1 MTGRTSAVGADNW
14 VVNATPAVAGL
25 ATLCAATALSSVLD
39 GVLWL
44 VYLAVAIAVVGGTG
58 VLLRAT
64 RAAAPLVALGQLLA
78 LTCLLVTVF
87 TRSGVL
93 VVLPGPQSLQD
104 LLAVL
109 GNAMTEVQTGVP
121 PVPDSPAMRCLVMVA
136 IGLVAI
142 LVDTLAVGLGAP
154 AASGLVLL
162 CVFAVP
168 ASLADE
174 MLPLWTFVF
183 GAGAFAL
190 LLAVDGQHRHEAW
203 RGRLPSG
210 GQSGSGPAAT
220 AVAGLA
226 VVVALLAGAG
236 LTLVGT
242 VGRLPGTGGEVGGGS
257 GGLGID
263 PMTQLRGMLN
273 QGAPRELFRV
283 RDMPGT
289 SAYLRAM
296 TLRQYVPD
304 KGWEL
309 GGNMPE
315 GVPANGALPEQPG
328 DPGGGAAAKVR
339 IEPVNWVDNWLPV
352 YGRPRGIQEVDDNWR
367 FDPERGMVYSV
378 RPRKSG
384 EYTLETVFDTPSA
397 DTLRKV
403 DSQVDIDPAYLEA
416 PGVGGRVAEL
426 AQRIVAGHDNQ
437 FDRATALYRYFTDGT
452 QGFEYKVQ
460 TSTTKTSVD
469 ALEDFV
475 FNGKQ
480 GFCEQ
485 YASAMAIMARS
496 VGMPARVAL
505 GFTAGYAT
513 GDVQTITSQD
523 AHAWVEIYFPGYGWM
538 TFDPTPL
545 VDGRGATPPY
555 ISGLDADD
563 EEDNPNASAT
573 ATTTTTVAPGTSAS
587 ASAVP
592 DALGQDGTT
601 STEESTPTWHFVTLG
616 VVGLLALLATVA
628 LRVGGPRSP
637 GQGSRGPAWLRSAR
651 WLRPAALVAAL
662 VGWAVVLTL
671 AVALLSWW
679 LGAVLVVALVV
690 AAPAAVRAWRRQQR
704 LRAVS
709 GLGPDAA
716 SAAWQELVAESVDRG
731 TRVPR
736 TETVRVAA
744 RRLVRAHNLDEQG
757 RDGLRAV
764 VGAVER
770 SWYSA
775 QAAADPSLPGAV
787 DNVRQSLNRNAPLA
801 LKAKV
806 LPRSVLQPKP
816 PEERDP
822 DE

>member
-1 MTGRTSAVGADNW
+1 MTGRTSAVGGDNW
-14 VVNATPAVAGL
+14 VVSATPAVAGL
-25 ATLCAATALSSVLD
+25 ATLCAATALSSVIA

-64 RAAAPLVALGQLLA
+64 RLPTPVVALGQLVA
-78 LTCLLVTVF
+78 LMCLLVTIF

-104 LLAVL
+104 LVSVL
-109 GNAMTEVQTGVP
+109 GDAMAEVQTGVP

-142 LVDTLAVGLGAP
+142 LVDLLAVGLAAP

-183 GAGAFAL
+183 GAAAFAL
-190 LLAVDGQHRHEAW
+190 LLAVDGQHRHSAW
-203 RGRLPSG
+203 RGRLASG

-226 VVVALLAGAG
+226 VVVALVAGASF
-236 LTLVGT
+236 TLVGT
-242 VGRLPGTGGEVGGGS
+242 VGRLPGTGEEIGGGS

-283 RDMPGT
+283 RDMPAT

-315 GVPANGALPEQPG
+315 GVPANGPLPVQPG
-328 DPGGGAAAKVR
+328 DPGDGEVTGVR

-352 YGRPRGIQEVDDNWR
+352 YGQPRAVQGAEDNWR
-367 FDPERGMVYSV
+367 YDPERGMIYSV
-378 RPRKSG
+378 RPRRSG
-384 EYTLETVFDTPSA
+384 EYTLQTVFDTPSA
-397 DTLRKV
+397 DTLRRAAGPV
-403 DSQVDIDPAYLEA
+403 DVDQSYLDA
-416 PGVGGRVAEL
+416 PGVEGRVAAL
-426 AQRIVAGHDNQ
+426 ARQIVAPHDNQ
-437 FDRATALYRYFTDGT
+437 FDQATALYRYFTDGT
-452 QGFEYKVQ
+452 QGFEYTTQ
-460 TSTTKTSVD
+460 TADTDTSVD

-475 FNGKQ
+475 FNGKK

-496 VGMPARVAL
+496 VGMASRVAL

-523 AHAWVEIYFPGYGWM
+523 AHAWVEIYFPGHGWM

-545 VDGRGATPPY
+545 SDGRGVTPPY
-555 ISGLDADD
+555 ISGLEADD
-563 EEDNPNASAT
+563 EEDGSSAG
-573 ATTTTTVAPGTSAS
+573 ATTTTTTTTTPGASAS
-587 ASAVP
+587 ASATP
-592 DALGQDGTT
+592 GLTGEDGQAQAA
-601 STEESTPTWHFVTLG
+601 EPTPTWHVVSLAVLG
-616 VVGLLALLATVA
+616 LIALLATALVVA
-628 LRVGGPRSP
+628 GARLWRFGRGSGPV
-637 GQGSRGPAWLRSAR
+637 WLRS
-651 WLRPAALVAAL
+651 AALVAAA
-662 VGWAVVLTL
+662 VAWGVVLGLLVALVSWWL
-671 AVALLSWW
+671 AVALL
-679 LGAVLVVALVV
+679 ALV
-690 AAPAAVRAWRRQQR
+690 AAATPAAVRTWRRRQR
-704 LRAVS
+704 LRAVA

-731 TRVPR
+731 TRVPS

-744 RRLVRAHNLDEQG
+744 RRLVRVHNLDEQG
-757 RDGLRAV
+757 REGLRAV

-775 QAAADPSLPGAV
+775 HSAADPALPGAV
-787 DNVRQSLNRNAPLA
+787 EDVRQSLNRNAPLA
-801 LKAKV
+801 LKAKL
-806 LPRSVLQPKP
+806 LPRSVLQPKAP
-816 PEERDP
+816 ADSEPAEAGSTV
-822 DE
+822 

>member
-1 MTGRTSAVGADNW
+1 MTGRTTAVGGDNW
-14 VVNATPAVAGL
+14 VVSATPVVAGL

-64 RAAAPLVALGQLLA
+64 RLPSWATGVGQLLA
-78 LTCLLVTVF
+78 LTCLLVTIF
-87 TRSGVL
+87 TRTGVL

-104 LLAVL
+104 LVSVL
-109 GNAMTEVQTGVP
+109 GDAMTEVQTGVP
-121 PVPDSPAMRCLVMVA
+121 PVPDSPAMRCLVMLA

-142 LVDTLAVGLGAP
+142 LVDTLAVGLAAP

-174 MLPLWTFVF
+174 MLPLWTFAL
-183 GAGAFAL
+183 GAGAFAM

-203 RGRLPSG
+203 RGRLPNG
-210 GQSGSGPAAT
+210 GRRGSGPAAT
-220 AVAGLA
+220 AVAGVA
-226 VVVALLAGAG
+226 VVIALLAGAS

-242 VGRLPGTGGEVGGGS
+242 VGRLPGAGDEIGGGS
-257 GGLGID
+257 GGLGLD

-283 RDMPGT
+283 HDMPEG
-289 SAYLRAM
+289 SQYLRAM
-296 TLRQYVPD
+296 TLREYVPD
-304 KGWEL
+304 KGWTL
-309 GGNMPE
+309 GGNMP
-315 GVPANGALPEQPG
+315 GGTPANGELPAQPG
-328 DPGGGAAAKVR
+328 DAGDGEAVDIR

-352 YGRPRGIQEVDDNWR
+352 YGRPRAIQDVDENWR
-367 FDPERGMVYSV
+367 WDPARGMVYTV
-378 RPRKSG
+378 RSRKSDP
-384 EYTLETVFDTPSA
+384 YTLKTVLAVPSSDA
-397 DTLRKV
+397 LRRATGPV
-403 DSQVDIDPAYLEA
+403 DVDPAYLEA
-416 PGVGGRVAEL
+416 PGVGGRVETL
-426 AQRIVAGHDNQ
+426 ARQIVAEHDNQ
-437 FDRATALYRYFTDGT
+437 FDRATALYRHFTDGT
-452 QGFEYKVQ
+452 QGYEYTTQ
-460 TSTTKTSVD
+460 TADTSTSVD

-475 FNGKQ
+475 FNGKK

-513 GDVQTITSQD
+513 GEFQTITSQD

-545 VDGRGATPPY
+545 SDGRGATPPY
-555 ISGLDADD
+555 ISGQEADD
-563 EEDNPNASAT
+563 EEDGSSASAT
-573 ATTTTTVAPGTSAS
+573 ATTTTTPATGTSS
-587 ASAVP
+587 SAV
-592 DALGQDGTT
+592 ALPGDQEDDGAAA
-601 STEESTPTWHFVTLG
+601 EEEPTPTWHLVTLG
-616 VVGLLALLATVA
+616 VVALLALLATLVA
-628 LRVGGPRSP
+628 LGGARL
-637 GQGSRGPAWLRSAR
+637 GFVRDGPVWLRSA
-651 WLRPAALVAAL
+651 AVAVAG
-662 VGWAVVLTL
+662 VGWAVVVVL
-671 AVALLSWW
+671 AVALLSWFV
-679 LGAVLVVALVV
+679 AVLLLVAS
-690 AAPAAVRAWRRQQR
+690 AAATPAAVRDWRRRQR
-704 LRAVS
+704 LRAVA

-744 RRLVRAHNLDEQG
+744 RRLVKAHNLDEQG

-770 SWYSA
+770 SWYSTR
-775 QAAADPSLPGAV
+775 AAADPTLPGAV
-787 DNVRQSLNRNAPLA
+787 DDVRQSLSRNAPLA
-801 LKAKV
+801 LKAKL
-806 LPRSVLQPKP
+806 LPRSVIQPKP
-816 PEERDP
+816 PAEP
-822 DE
+822 DSDE

>member
-1 MTGRTSAVGADNW
+1 MTGRTTAVGGDNW
-14 VVNATPAVAGL
+14 VVSATPAVAGL
-25 ATLCAATALSSVLD
+25 ATLCAATALSSVLA

-44 VYLAVAIAVVGGTG
+44 VYLAVAIAVIGGTG

-64 RAAAPLVALGQLLA
+64 RVPAPVVVFGQLLA
-78 LTCLLVTVF
+78 LTCLLVTIF

-109 GNAMTEVQTGVP
+109 ADAMGEVQTGVP

-136 IGLVAI
+136 IGIVAI
-142 LVDTLAVGLGAP
+142 MVDALAVGMSAP

-203 RGRLPSG
+203 RGRLPGG

-226 VVVALLAGAG
+226 VVVALVAGAS

-242 VGRLPGTGGEVGGGS
+242 VGRLPGTGEEIGGGN

-283 RDMPGT
+283 RNMPGT

-315 GVPANGALPEQPG
+315 GVPANGPLPEQPG
-328 DPGGGAAAKVR
+328 DRGDGKVTDVR

-352 YGRPRGIQEVDDNWR
+352 YGRPRALQEVDENWR
-367 FDPERGMVYSV
+367 YDPGRGMVYSV
-378 RPRKSG
+378 RPRKS
-384 EYTLETVFDTPSA
+384 EPYTLETVFDTPSA
-397 DTLRKV
+397 DTLRRATG
-403 DSQVDIDPAYLEA
+403 QVDVDPAYLEA

-426 AQRIVAGHDNQ
+426 AREIVAGQTTQ
-437 FDRATALYRYFTDGT
+437 FDQATALFRYFTDGT
-452 QGFEYKVQ
+452 QGFQYTTQ
-460 TSTTKTSVD
+460 TADTDTSAD

-475 FNGKQ
+475 LNGKK

-496 VGMPARVAL
+496 VGIPSRVAL

-523 AHAWVEIYFPGYGWM
+523 AHAWVEIYFPGHGWM

-545 VDGRGATPPY
+545 SDGRGVTPPY
-555 ISGLDADD
+555 ISGLNADD
-563 EEDNPNASAT
+563 EEDGSSAGQ
-573 ATTTTTVAPGTSAS
+573 TTTTTTTTAPGPSVS

-592 DALGQDGTT
+592 EAQNQEGQRAGWEPPFFLLLIALAVVLIVAMLLT
-601 STEESTPTWHFVTLG
+601 FLG
-616 VVGLLALLATVA
+616 LVA
-628 LRVGGPRSP
+628 GGSAAPK
-637 GQGSRGPAWLRSAR
+637 AWLRPMWVR
-651 WLRPAALVAAL
+651 
-662 VGWAVVLTL
+662 AVVMVL
-671 AVALLSWW
+671 AAATWVFGLLLAAGLLSWFI
-679 LGAVLVVALVV
+679 GGPLVVALAASTPSGVRQWHRRARLRVV
-690 AAPAAVRAWRRQQR
+690 A
-704 LRAVS
+704 
-709 GLGPDAA
+709 GLGPSAA
-716 SAAWQELVAESVDRG
+716 SAAWQELLAESVDRG
-731 TRVPR
+731 TRVPS

-744 RRLVRAHNLDEQG
+744 RRLVRTHNLDEQG

-770 SWYSA
+770 SWYSR
-775 QAAADPSLPGAV
+775 QSAADPSLPGAV
-787 DNVRQSLNRNAPLA
+787 DSVRQSLDRNAPLA

-816 PEERDP
+816 PAEQDP

>member
-1 MTGRTSAVGADNW
+1 MTGRTAAAGEGNW
-14 VVNATPAVAGL
+14 VVSATPAVAGL
-25 ATLCAATALSSVLD
+25 ATLCAATALSSVIS

-64 RAAAPLVALGQLLA
+64 RLPAPVTALGQVLA
-78 LTCLLVTVF
+78 LTCLLVTIF

-104 LLAVL
+104 LLGVL
-109 GNAMTEVQTGVP
+109 GEALSEVQTGVP

-142 LVDTLAVGLGAP
+142 LVDTLAVGLAAP

-203 RGRLPSG
+203 RGRRSG
-210 GQSGSGPAAT
+210 AGNSGSGPAAT

-226 VVVALLAGAG
+226 VVVALLAGG
-236 LTLVGT
+236 SLTLVGT
-242 VGRLPGTGGEVGGGS
+242 VGRLPGTGDEIGGGS

-283 RDMPGT
+283 RDMPAT

-315 GVPANGALPEQPG
+315 GVPANGPLPEQPG
-328 DPGGGAAAKVR
+328 DPGSGEVTSVR

-352 YGRPRGIQEVDDNWR
+352 YGRPRAVQDVDENWR
-367 FDPERGMVYSV
+367 YDPGRGMIYSV
-378 RPRKSG
+378 RPRKS
-384 EYTLETVFDTPSA
+384 EPYRLETVFDTPSA
-397 DTLRKV
+397 DTLRKSLGQLDV
-403 DSQVDIDPAYLEA
+403 DPAYLEA
-416 PGVGGRVAEL
+416 PGVEGPVAEL
-426 AQRIVAGHDNQ
+426 AQQIVAGYDNQ
-437 FDRATALYRYFTDGT
+437 FDRATALYRHFTDGT
-452 QGFEYKVQ
+452 QGYQYTTQ
-460 TSTTKTSVD
+460 TADSNTSVD

-475 FNGKQ
+475 LNGRK

-496 VGMPARVAL
+496 VGMASRVAL

-513 GDVQTITSQD
+513 GEVQTITSQD

-545 VDGRGATPPY
+545 SDGRGVTPPY
-555 ISGLDADD
+555 IAGLDPDD
-563 EEDNPNASAT
+563 EEDGSST
-573 ATTTTTVAPGTSAS
+573 GQTTTTTTTTTVGASAS
-587 ASAVP
+587 ASAAP
-592 DALGQDGTT
+592 DAQGQDGTT
-601 STEESTPTWHFVTLG
+601 QEAEPTPAWHLVALW
-616 VVGLLALLATVA
+616 VVGLIALLATVA
-628 LRVGGPRSP
+628 VGVGGARKE
-637 GQGSRGPAWLRSAR
+637 RPAWLAR
-651 WLRPAALVAAL
+651 LLRLPWLRPAALAAAV
-662 VGWAVVLTL
+662 VGWAVVLAL
-671 AVALLSWW
+671 AVALLSWP
-679 LGAVLVVALVV
+679 LAVVVLLVL
-690 AAPAAVRAWRRQQR
+690 AAGTPAAVRAWRRRQR
-704 LRAVS
+704 LRAVA

-716 SAAWQELVAESVDRG
+716 GAAWQELVAESVDRG

-770 SWYSA
+770 SWYST

-787 DNVRQSLNRNAPLA
+787 DSVRQSLNRNAPLA

-816 PEERDP
+816 PAELDS
-822 DE
+822 DG

>member
-1 MTGRTSAVGADNW
+1 MTGRTAAAGNGNW
-14 VVNATPAVAGL
+14 VVSATPAVAGL
-25 ATLCAATALSSVLD
+25 ATLCAATALSSVLA

-64 RAAAPLVALGQLLA
+64 RLPGVVAVLGQFLA
-78 LTCLLVTVF
+78 LLCLLVTIF

-104 LLAVL
+104 LVTVL
-109 GNAMTEVQTGVP
+109 GDAMTEVQTGVP

-142 LVDTLAVGLGAP
+142 LVDGLAVGLAAP

-174 MLPLWTFVF
+174 MLPLWTFAF

-203 RGRLPSG
+203 RGRLPGG
-210 GQSGSGPAAT
+210 GQRSSGPAAT

-226 VVVALLAGAG
+226 VVVALLAGAS
-236 LTLVGT
+236 LTFVGT
-242 VGRLPGTGGEVGGGS
+242 IGRLPGTGEQIGGGS

-273 QGAPRELFRV
+273 QGATRELFRV
-283 RDMPGT
+283 HDMPGT

-315 GVPANGALPEQPG
+315 GVPANGPLPEQPG
-328 DPGGGAAAKVR
+328 DAGDGKVTEVR

-352 YGRPRGIQEVDDNWR
+352 YGRPRAIDEVDDNWR
-367 FDPERGMVYSV
+367 YDPARGMVYSV
-378 RPRKSG
+378 RPRKSDP
-384 EYTLETVFDTPSA
+384 YVLETVFDTPSA
-397 DTLRKV
+397 DTLRKANGP
-403 DSQVDIDPAYLEA
+403 VDIDGSYLEA
-416 PGVGGRVAEL
+416 PGVEGRVAAL
-426 AQRIVAGHDNQ
+426 ARQIVAGHNNQ

-452 QGFEYKVQ
+452 QGFEYTTQ
-460 TSTTKTSVD
+460 TSTSSTSAD

-475 FNGKQ
+475 FNGKK

-513 GDVQTITSQD
+513 GEVQTITSQD
-523 AHAWVEIYFPGYGWM
+523 AHAWVEIYFPGHGWM

-545 VDGRGATPPY
+545 SDGRGVTPPY

-563 EEDNPNASAT
+563 EEDSTASGTTT
-573 ATTTTTVAPGTSAS
+573 ATTTTTAPGASTSAS
-587 ASAVP
+587 ALP
-592 DALGQDGTT
+592 DAQDQQGQTG
-601 STEESTPTWHFVTLG
+601 SWQPPFILL
-616 VVGLLALLATVA
+616 LLALAVVLAVA
-628 LRVGGPRSP
+628 MGLTWLGLVGGDPAAP
-637 GQGSRGPAWLRSAR
+637 WAWLRPVWVRAV
-651 WLRPAALVAAL
+651 LLVVAA
-662 VGWAVVLTL
+662 AVWVYGLLLAAGLLT
-671 AVALLSWW
+671 WF
-679 LGAVLVVALVV
+679 LGGPLVVAL
-690 AAPAAVRAWRRQQR
+690 AASMPAAVRQWRRTTR
-704 LRAVS
+704 LRVIAA
-709 GLGPDAA
+709 LGPGAA
-716 SAAWQELVAESVDRG
+716 GAAWQELLAESVDRG
-731 TRVPR
+731 TRVAD

-744 RRLVRAHNLDEQG
+744 RRLVRVHNLDEQG

-775 QAAADPSLPGAV
+775 HAEADPSLPRAV
-787 DNVRQSLNRNAPLA
+787 HEVRQSFERNAPLA
-801 LKAKV
+801 LKAKI

-816 PEERDP
+816 ADQDP

>member
-1 MTGRTSAVGADNW
+1 MTGRTAAARDGW
-14 VVNATPAVAGL
+14 VVSATPAVAGL

-64 RAAAPLVALGQLLA
+64 RVPTAVVGLGQLLA
-78 LTCLLVTVF
+78 LLCLLVTIF

-104 LLAVL
+104 LLSVL
-109 GNAMTEVQTGVP
+109 GDAMTEVQTGVP

-142 LVDTLAVGLGAP
+142 LVDTLAVGLAAP

-183 GAGAFAL
+183 GAAAFAL

-203 RGRLPSG
+203 RGRLPNG

-226 VVVALLAGAG
+226 VVVALVAGAS

-242 VGRLPGTGGEVGGGS
+242 VGRLPGTGQEVGGGT

-283 RDMPGT
+283 RNMPAT

-315 GVPANGALPEQPG
+315 GVPANGRLPEQPG
-328 DPGGGAAAKVR
+328 DTGGGQVTDVR

-352 YGRPRGIQEVDDNWR
+352 YGRPRAVQEVDDNWR
-367 FDPERGMVYSV
+367 YDPGRGMIYSV
-378 RPRKSG
+378 RPRKSDP
-384 EYTLETVFDTPSA
+384 YTLETVFDTPSA
-397 DTLRKV
+397 DTLRKATGPL
-403 DSQVDIDPAYLEA
+403 DIDPAYLEA
-416 PGVGGRVAEL
+416 PGVEGRVAAL
-426 AQRIVAGHDNQ
+426 AREIVSGYDNR
-437 FDRATALYRYFTDGT
+437 FDQATALYRHFTDGT
-452 QGFEYKVQ
+452 QGYEYTTQ
-460 TSTTKTSVD
+460 TTNSDTSVD

-475 FNGKQ
+475 LNGKK

-505 GFTAGYAT
+505 GFTAGFAT

-545 VDGRGATPPY
+545 SDGRGVTPPY
-555 ISGLDADD
+555 ISGLNPDD
-563 EEDNPNASAT
+563 EEDGSSAGQ
-573 ATTTTTVAPGTSAS
+573 TTTTTTTTAPGTSAS

-592 DALGQDGTT
+592 DAQGQDGTT
-601 STEESTPTWHFVTLG
+601 AAEEVTPTWHWVTLG
-616 VVGLLALLATVA
+616 VAALIALLATLAV
-628 LRVGGPRSP
+628 LFGGERLTRPVGPVR
-637 GQGSRGPAWLRSAR
+637 LRSAV
-651 WLRPAALVAAL
+651 AVAA
-662 VGWAVVLTL
+662 
-671 AVALLSWW
+671 
-679 LGAVLVVALVV
+679 V
-690 AAPAAVRAWRRQQR
+690 AA
-704 LRAVS
+704 
-709 GLGPDAA
+709 
-716 SAAWQELVAESVDRG
+716 
-731 TRVPR
+731 
-736 TETVRVAA
+736 
-744 RRLVRAHNLDEQG
+744 
-757 RDGLRAV
+757 
-764 VGAVER
+764 
-770 SWYSA
+770 
-775 QAAADPSLPGAV
+775 
-787 DNVRQSLNRNAPLA
+787 
-801 LKAKV
+801 
-806 LPRSVLQPKP
+806 
-816 PEERDP
+816 
-822 DE
+822 

>member
-1 MTGRTSAVGADNW
+1 MTGRTAAAGNGNW
-14 VVNATPAVAGL
+14 VVSATPAVAGL
-25 ATLCAATALSSVLD
+25 ATLCAATALSSVID

-64 RAAAPLVALGQLLA
+64 RLPAPLVGLGQVLA
-78 LTCLLVTVF
+78 LACLLVTIF

-93 VVLPGPQSLQD
+93 IVLPGPQSLQD
-104 LLAVL
+104 LVVVL
-109 GNAMTEVQTGVP
+109 GDAMTEVQTGVP

-142 LVDTLAVGLGAP
+142 LVDTLAVGLAAP

-190 LLAVDGQHRHEAW
+190 LLAVDGQHRHDAW
-203 RGRLPSG
+203 RGRLPG
-210 GQSGSGPAAT
+210 GGHSGSGPAAT

-226 VVVALLAGAG
+226 VVVALLAGAS

-242 VGRLPGTGGEVGGGS
+242 VGRLPGTGDEVGGGT

-283 RDMPGT
+283 RNMPGT

-296 TLRQYVPD
+296 TLRQYVPN

-315 GVPANGALPEQPG
+315 GVPANGQLPMQPG
-328 DPGGGAAAKVR
+328 DPGDGAVADVE

-352 YGRPRGIQEVDDNWR
+352 YGRPRGVQGAEDNWR
-367 FDPERGMVYSV
+367 YDPERGMIYSV
-378 RPRKSG
+378 RARKSG
-384 EYTLETVFDTPSA
+384 SYTLKTVFDTPSA
-397 DTLRKV
+397 DTLRRARGQADV
-403 DSQVDIDPAYLEA
+403 DQSYLDA
-416 PGVGGRVAEL
+416 PGIEGRVAAL
-426 AQRIVAGHDNQ
+426 ARRIVAEHDNR
-437 FDRATALYRYFTDGT
+437 FDQATALYRYFTDGT
-452 QGFEYKVQ
+452 QGFQYTTQ
-460 TSTTKTSVD
+460 TENSDTSVG

-475 FNGKQ
+475 FNGKK
-480 GFCEQ
+480 GYCEQ

-545 VDGRGATPPY
+545 SDGRGVTPPY
-555 ISGLDADD
+555 ISGLEADD
-563 EEDNPNASAT
+563 EEDGSSAS
-573 ATTTTTVAPGTSAS
+573 ATTTTTTTVSAGPSAS
-587 ASAVP
+587 ASATP
-592 DALGQDGTT
+592 EQLGQSGTT
-601 STEESTPTWHFVTLG
+601 ATEERTPTWHLVALG
-616 VVGLLALLATVA
+616 VVALLALLATAV
-628 LRVGGPRSP
+628 VVFGGVRLTRP
-637 GQGSRGPAWLRSAR
+637 R
-651 WLRPAALVAAL
+651 WLRPAVLAGALVA
-662 VGWAVVLTL
+662 WAVALAL
-671 AVALLSWW
+671 AVALLSWFV
-679 LGAVLVVALVV
+679 AVLLLVV
-690 AAPAAVRAWRRQQR
+690 LVAATPAAVRVWRRQQR
-704 LRAVS
+704 LRTVAA
-709 GLGPDAA
+709 LGPDAA
-716 SAAWQELVAESVDRG
+716 GAAWQELVAESVDRG

-770 SWYSA
+770 SWYSTRT
-775 QAAADPSLPGAV
+775 AADPSLPGAV
-787 DNVRQSLNRNAPLA
+787 DDVRQSLNRNAPLA

-816 PEERDP
+816 VEQDP

>member
-1 MTGRTSAVGADNW
+1 MTGRTSAVGNDNW

-64 RAAAPLVALGQLLA
+64 RVPAPVVALGQLLA
-78 LTCLLVTVF
+78 LTCLLVTIF

-104 LLAVL
+104 LLSVL
-109 GNAMTEVQTGVP
+109 ADSMAEVQTGVP

-203 RGRLPSG
+203 RGRLPHR

-220 AVAGLA
+220 AVAGMA
-226 VVVALLAGAG
+226 VVVALLAGLS
-236 LTLVGT
+236 LTVVGT
-242 VGRLPGTGGEVGGGS
+242 VGRLPGTGEEIGGGN

-283 RDMPGT
+283 RNMPGT

-315 GVPANGALPEQPG
+315 GVPANGPLPWQPG
-328 DPGGGAAAKVR
+328 DPGGGEVSDIR

-352 YGRPRGIQEVDDNWR
+352 YGRPREARAVDDNWR
-367 FDPERGMVYSV
+367 FDPERGMIYSV

-403 DSQVDIDPAYLEA
+403 GRQADVDPAYLEA
-416 PGVGGRVAEL
+416 PGVEGRVAEL
-426 AQRIVAGHDNQ
+426 ARRIVSGNDNQ
-437 FDRATALYRYFTDGT
+437 FDQATALYRYFTDGT
-452 QGFEYKVQ
+452 QGFEYTTQ
-460 TSTTKTSVD
+460 TSTANTSVD

-475 FNGKQ
+475 FNGKK
-480 GFCEQ
+480 GYCEQ

-496 VGMPARVAL
+496 VGMASRVAL

-523 AHAWVEIYFPGYGWM
+523 AHAWVEIYFAGYGWM

-545 VDGRGATPPY
+545 SDGRGVTPPY

-563 EEDNPNASAT
+563 EEDDPSASAT
-573 ATTTTTVAPGTSAS
+573 TTTTTTVAPGTSAS

-592 DALGQDGTT
+592 DALGQDGT
-601 STEESTPTWHFVTLG
+601 SSADESTPTWHLVTLG
-616 VVGLLALLATVA
+616 VVALLALLATLAV
-628 LRVGGPRSP
+628 RFGG
-637 GQGSRGPAWLRSAR
+637 AR
-651 WLRPAALVAAL
+651 LARPVWLRPAAVVTAVA
-662 VGWAVVLTL
+662 GWAIVSAL
-671 AVALLSWW
+671 ALALLSWW
-679 LGAVLVVALVV
+679 LAVLLLLALAVAT
-690 AAPAAVRAWRRQQR
+690 PAAVRTWRRQQR
-704 LRAVS
+704 LRAVA

-744 RRLVRAHNLDEQG
+744 RRLVRVHNLDEQG

-775 QAAADPSLPGAV
+775 QSAADPSLPGAV

-816 PEERDP
+816 PVEQDP